1 MITLKV
7 AAEYVQTSKA
17 SRAFLAVIMSVKRIF
32 DFAQERA
39 NRPVRFLR
47 VVRAYRNGKPVRDI
61 VQEYGCSNN
70 TVLRYAR
77 MAGLPK
83 RPKTD
88 DPERRAKIIKL
99 SKQGGMSQVQIAKEC
114 NCSVALVSIVE
125 HEAGLKRYRGS
136 GKQQ

>member
-1 MITLKV
+1 MITLKI

-17 SRAFLAVIMSVKRIF
+17 SRAFLAVVASVKRIF

-61 VQEYGCSNN
+61 MREFGCSNN
-70 TVLRYAR
+70 TVNRYAR
-77 MAGLPK
+77 MANLPH

-88 DPERRAKIIKL
+88 DPERRAKIIRL
-99 SKQGGMSQVQIAKEC
+99 AKQGTMSQKDIAAAC
-114 NCSVALVSIVE
+114 QCSVALVSIVE

-136 GKQQ
+136 GK